1 MRLPAVRKS
10 QALISRWNFDSNT
23 AILLKMKFVPKL
35 WEESAD
41 QIHVNNRSRLVS
53 AAGADY
59 WNGSQT
65 SNVWRRN
72 MTCSRESRPRG
83 SRKQQTKI
91 TFAAHARTLNR
102 FLKKLSWGTGIRSL
116 SSFSLDTSDG
126 KSDVSDKKQTRSQN
140 LMITGTHPTIPL
152 TRWRWQVYV
161 PPTKPSI
168 TNI

>member
-35 WEESAD
+35 WEESAY

-102 FLKKLSWGTGIRSL
+102 LKKNYHGAQGFALLAHSLLILVMARAMFRTKNRQEARTSWLRALIQLSR
-116 SSFSLDTSDG
+116 
-126 KSDVSDKKQTRSQN
+126 
-140 LMITGTHPTIPL
+140 
-152 TRWRWQVYV
+152 
-161 PPTKPSI
+161 
-168 TNI
+168 